1 MFVSETSAIL
11 QCVGPDRRPLV
22 SVLEPVETEER
33 SGMLPPSLPLSTTPA
48 PCPDQKEDLNP
59 LTSFMS
65 LSPGSNLLNSLR
77 LPLTPSGLP
86 NGLLSVMNSC
96 PPAQPHSS
104 SSTPTNASQLQGT
117 TIGPCPDHVTGRQP
131 GVECPKCD
139 FILNSARLGEDFLNN
154 PAKALKCPKCNWHYK
169 YQETLEVHM
178 KDKHPESTSHCI
190 YCITGQQHPRL
201 ARGETYTCGY
211 KPYRCEV
218 CNYSTTTKGNLSI
231 HMQSDKHINN
241 MQELQNGGVVTASD
255 GTKITQNILSK
266 MPRVNQRLSSP
277 HPAHQQNMW
286 RCDICNFET
295 SQPRNLRVHMTS
307 DKHVQNITAIQ
318 QNMKQLQG
326 IQLLQNLTNTDRNG
340 GVLPA
345 LPPLQPAGEMMM
357 MMEMASQ
364 AQHNQNIFLQLLA
377 RNSPP
382 DLGTEAGDQA
392 SEGAQSQSDP
402 NPIKLFNCCICREF
416 STDTLDGLSSH
427 IAIDRSV
434 EGEGEVQLLLGGTHI
449 CKLCSYKT
457 NLKANFQLHCKTDK
471 HLARLSL
478 YNHIREGG
486 PANEWK
492 LSMLTGT
499 NPTQLRCNAC
509 DYNTNSL
516 HKLQSHIQTQSHELS
531 VILFSHLCQ
540 AELHAPHGLGS
551 LSYSCTLCKFTSRGK
566 AALLSHAKSLL
577 HLRAEQLCEAR
588 RVEAGGEQP
597 GIADIFVVTEYS
609 DTEQA
614 ESSETGQ

>member
-1 MFVSETSAIL
+1 MLKLEHVSALI
-11 QCVGPDRRPLV
+11 QQVGKDKSPLL
-22 SVLEPVETEER
+22 SFLEPVVKSQGLR
-33 SGMLPPSLPLSTTPA
+33 SPSKSPSDGLAGHPSGIRVRNDLAANSGTAQISPVSNGRSSTSPGVT
-48 PCPDQKEDLNP
+48 
-59 LTSFMS
+59 S
-65 LSPGSNLLNSLR
+65 LSPSPSSFNTQSAGSH
-77 LPLTPSGLP
+77 PSKALIAPDDLIMNTNNRMGGLSW
-86 NGLLSVMNSC
+86 NASNNSC
-96 PPAQPHSS
+96 K
-104 SSTPTNASQLQGT
+104 T
-117 TIGPCPDHVTGRQP
+117 
-131 GVECPKCD
+131 
-139 FILNSARLGEDFLNN
+139 
-154 PAKALKCPKCNWHYK
+154 LKCPKCNWHYK
-169 YQETLEVHM
+169 YQETLEIHM
-178 KDKHPESTSHCI
+178 KEKHPDSDSNCI

-266 MPRVNQRLSSP
+266 MPRSNQRLSSP
-277 HPAHQQNMW
+277 HPVQQQNMW

-307 DKHVQNITAIQ
+307 DKHVQSVTAIQ

-326 IQLLQNLTNTDRNG
+326 IQLLQNLTNTERN
-340 GVLPA
+340 GVLPSMPA
-345 LPPLQPAGEMMM
+345 LQPTNEMMM
-357 MMEMASQ
+357 MMELANQANQ

-377 RNSPP
+377 RHNPP
-382 DLGTEAGDQA
+382 EVTESGEQSGEGSGT
-392 SEGAQSQSDP
+392 QSDP
-402 NPIKLFNCCICREF
+402 NPVKLFNCCICREF
-416 STDTLDGLSSH
+416 STDTLEGLSSH
-427 IAIDRSV
+427 ISLDRSQ
-434 EGEGEVQLLLGGTHI
+434 EGEGEVQILLGGTHI

-486 PANEWK
+486 PSNEWK

-499 NPTQLRCNAC
+499 NPTQLRCQAC
-509 DYNTNSL
+509 DFNTNSM
-516 HKLQSHIQTQSHELS
+516 HKLQAHTKTQSHEVS

-540 AELHAPHGLGS
+540 AEAHAPQGVS
-551 LSYSCTLCKFTSRGK
+551 LSYSCTLCKFTARGK
-566 AALLSHAKSLL
+566 AALLNHARTLL

-614 ESSETGQ
+614 ESSETGE

>member
-1 MFVSETSAIL
+1 MLSETSAIL

-22 SVLEPVETEER
+22 SVLEPVESEEN
-33 SGMLPPSLPLSTTPA
+33 SSMLPPSQPLTSPPTSEG
-48 PCPDQKEDLNP
+48 KEEVNP
-59 LTSFMS
+59 LASFMS
-65 LSPGSNLLNSLR
+65 LSPSSTLLSSLR
-77 LPLTPSGLP
+77 LPLAPAGLP
-86 NGLLSVMNSC
+86 NGLLSVMNSS
-96 PPAQPHSS
+96 QTHSS
-104 SSTPTNASQLQGT
+104 PSTPTNASQLQGT
-117 TIGPCPDHVTGRQP
+117 TIGPCPEHVTGRQP
-131 GVECPKCD
+131 GVECAKCD

-266 MPRVNQRLSSP
+266 MPRSNQRLSSP
-277 HPAHQQNMW
+277 HPVQQQNMW

-307 DKHVQNITAIQ
+307 DKHVQSVTAIQ

-326 IQLLQNLTNTDRNG
+326 IQLLQNLTNTERN

-345 LPPLQPAGEMMM
+345 MPALQPTNEMMM
-357 MMEMASQ
+357 MMELANQASQ
-364 AQHNQNIFLQLLA
+364 AHHNQNIFLQLLA
-377 RNSPP
+377 RQNPP
-382 DLGTEAGDQA
+382 EVAESGEQSGEGSGT
-392 SEGAQSQSDP
+392 QSDP
-402 NPIKLFNCCICREF
+402 NPVKLFNCCICREF
-416 STDTLDGLSSH
+416 STDTLEGLSSH
-427 IAIDRSV
+427 ISLDRSQ
-434 EGEGEVQLLLGGTHI
+434 EGEGEVQILLGGTHI

-486 PANEWK
+486 PSNEWK

-499 NPTQLRCNAC
+499 NPTQLRCQAC
-509 DYNTNSL
+509 DFNTNSM
-516 HKLQSHIQTQSHELS
+516 HKLQAHTKTQSHEVS

-540 AELHAPHGLGS
+540 AEAHAPQGVS
-551 LSYSCTLCKFTSRGK
+551 LSYSCTLCKFTARGK
-566 AALLSHAKSLL
+566 AALLNHARTLL

-614 ESSETGQ
+614 ESSETGE